1 MYNDRTSDDRGPP
14 VHHSRSTPNSSSS
27 EPTMKRLRRDDSQVL
42 QDGGNRH
49 TRQPPRSS
57 HWSNNWVYPRR
68 SRIPPSSHY
77 SSYEASPPHRDS
89 SYLSRDLQIKK
100 PGLFRRNEEE
110 TNPASSAP
118 QHAPGV
124 VDPPEATHE
133 HEENKEPA
141 MKFSTSETRQ
151 DQLPS
156 NTLLVRNILYKSDA
170 GIIKQKFAEYGPI
183 MQFDELISSRGIAFI
198 TYYEINS
205 AATAYKQLQ
214 GISMNGSAIHIEF
227 ERSIAKAQLFELYLG
242 SNADRT
248 HTPETSS
255 SVSSHRATAGEGEVE
270 LPSIG
275 GDAAGPTT
283 TFCNDNTYPT
293 AFLPNHPLAIGGVVH
308 PKKESSRSSSMSIEE
323 EIFKVC
329 FQTPSS
335 TINGITQDNAPRRKS
350 SHTSSTSIENEI
362 LKVPFQSPSQLNSV
376 NSQTPGIPSR
386 ADVLSLLYSL
396 NQVAPITSS
405 SSESPQQQQFQ
416 PQQHSETQQ
425 QPSISFWPAGDF
437 NDQYTPLSAATS
449 MGRLFPL
456 PLPLP
461 HPDPSF
467 TPGTPPAGHH
477 PRPNNNIIRPTNG
490 DFSMN
495 NTSAY
500 NHHVPPVTVGGAIPD
515 PRSPLQ
521 TTISNPVYPAAAT
534 VGQGGGGGRG
544 GDGEGGY
551 TPMSWPDLP
560 SAQFRSGGTVA
571 HGSESSRESPTA
583 VQLPWPTSTPQTQH
597 PSPQTP
603 SSAAVPAPVPVPINY
618 EAVAQLQSIISQ
630 MTG

>member
-27 EPTMKRLRRDDSQVL
+27 EPTMKRLRRDDYQVL

-124 VDPPEATHE
+124 VDPLRLP
-133 HEENKEPA
+133 
-141 MKFSTSETRQ
+141 MSMRQ

-425 QPSISFWPAGDF
+425 QPIYPTFCGHVDGSS
-437 NDQYTPLSAATS
+437 LS
-449 MGRLFPL
+449 P

-500 NHHVPPVTVGGAIPD
+500 NHHVPPVTVGVAIPD
-515 PRSPLQ
+515 PRNPVQ
-521 TTISNPVYPAAAT
+521 TPISNPVYPAAT
-534 VGQGGGGGRG
+534 VGQGGGGGGGGG

-603 SSAAVPAPVPVPINY
+603 SSAAVPVPVPVPINY
-618 EAVAQLQSIISQ
+618 EAVAQLQSILSQ